1 MSENQ
6 EWIMAHYRQRHQAIR
21 AALENLVADGTT
33 GRPSAAYLA
42 ACSSLN
48 GHCEECGAQLIRTDA
63 ALADALEPVQH
74 GTTDVPGND
83 QLPICPACFAR
94 RRQAAGKRTVLI
106 QEAILHRQGRR

>member
-6 EWIMAHYRQRHQAIR
+6 EWIMDRHRQRYQVIR
-21 AALENLVADGTT
+21 AALENLVADGPA

-63 ALADALEPVQH
+63 ALADALDCVQQ

-83 QLPICPACFAR
+83 EFPICPASVAR
-94 RRQAAGKRTVLI
+94 RRQAAGKRTDLI
-106 QEAILHRQGRR
+106 KEAILHQQGRR